1 MVTAHGVGLH
11 PAVISLPLIFLLE
24 QESGSLNPVDVH
36 EVVTRLG
43 HRKVLSLALSQP
55 LVEVRHL
62 LELLKDVFNVSDL
75 HTGSLCNFGQLGL
88 LPLLISSLLSV
99 VHGGADFVLLFKNLD
114 LSVFTPD
121 HHFERRFTL
130 KTVL

>member
-62 LELLKDVFNVSDL
+62 LELLKDVFNVGNL

-88 LPLLISSLLSV
+88 LPLLISSLLSI
-99 VHGGADFVLLFKNLD
+99 VHGGADLVLLFKNLD

-121 HHFERRFTL
+121 HHFE
-130 KTVL
+130 